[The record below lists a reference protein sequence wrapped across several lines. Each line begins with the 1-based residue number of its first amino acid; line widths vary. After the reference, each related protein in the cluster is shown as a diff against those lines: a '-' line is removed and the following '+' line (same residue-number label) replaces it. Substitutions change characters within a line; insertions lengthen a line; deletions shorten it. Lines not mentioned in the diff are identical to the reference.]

1 MSCKN
6 TWLLW
11 SMVVFGFYGIHKLGI
26 HKLQL
31 KVGIRKWIS
40 ICGCCW
46 ILWIIHIC
54 LTVRFSLNWYARRC
68 AIDVW
73 PRCIF
78 VICPQSVAFQHD
90 CRSNAVIVWDY
101 VLRMLTFVGLDPS
114 LWFCQ
119 EHWGLR
125 GSLLLFSSL
134 NLRARYFLLF
144 LEASYSFRIASS
156 AAARGSHCFRVQSL

>member
-1 MSCKN
+1 MDFYFIFLFCTYKSR
-6 TWLLW
+6 LLFCMVIVL
-11 SMVVFGFYGIHKLGI
+11 MVVVGFYWSYI
-26 HKLQL
+26 
-31 KVGIRKWIS
+31 W
-40 ICGCCW
+40 
-46 ILWIIHIC
+46 

-78 VICPQSVAFQHD
+78 VICLQSVAFQND

-156 AAARGSHCFRVQSL
+156 AAARGSHCFRV